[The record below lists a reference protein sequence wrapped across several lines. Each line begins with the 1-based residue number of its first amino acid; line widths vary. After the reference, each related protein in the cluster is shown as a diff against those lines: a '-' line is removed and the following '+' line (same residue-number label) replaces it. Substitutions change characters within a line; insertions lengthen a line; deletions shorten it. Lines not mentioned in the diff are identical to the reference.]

1 VNMKTRWKF
10 IVVIAAS
17 SGLGALF
24 LFRPDGGAQKALAET
39 RRALRQQGF
48 KTDLTEFN
56 FSTSDEL
63 RARAAALT
71 NLGHT
76 VRSAGPTDDLYF
88 MTSVGANSAL
98 VIWRQQKLQ
107 SYSGEDLW
115 PTLRQTLNER
125 RAELDAACESALSSP
140 IRFNLNA
147 SAGNGMLLPHLPA
160 LKRLAQTLGARIVLE
175 LHD

>member
-1 VNMKTRWKF
+1 MKARWKF

-24 LFRPDGGAQKALAET
+24 LVRSDGGAQKALEET

-56 FSTSDEL
+56 FSTSDEF

-76 VRSAGPTDDLYF
+76 VRLARPSDNLTLLPSLGP
-88 MTSVGANSAL
+88 NSAQ
-98 VIWRQQKLQ
+98 VVWKADKLQ
-107 SYSGEDLW
+107 SYSGEGLW
-115 PTLRQTLNER
+115 PALRETLNEN
-125 RAELDAACESALSSP
+125 RAELDAASEAAMSGP
-140 IRFNLNA
+140 IRFDLNA
-147 SAGNGMLLPHLPA
+147 SAGNNMLLPPLAA
-160 LKRLAQTLGARIVLE
+160 LKRLSQTLAARVLLE